1 MTSVLQLSKIM
12 IFACFSKFEI
22 HDILNCRSKLS
33 LSTERLGSARSTDL
47 SKSSIESLQKTSIT
61 AKLELHKLNFMNSEE
76 MRNEITKYPGFSTL
90 PTQENIIPFLLN
102 ESSKSAIT
110 TAFML
115 LIGKID
121 CSEATKAFLPLPGS
135 KNKLIQDFLVLI
147 FNMKSMMV
155 DKKEQIYR

>member
-1 MTSVLQLSKIM
+1 
-12 IFACFSKFEI
+12 
-22 HDILNCRSKLS
+22 
-33 LSTERLGSARSTDL
+33 
-47 SKSSIESLQKTSIT
+47 
-61 AKLELHKLNFMNSEE
+61 MNSEE
-76 MRNEITKYPGFSTL
+76 MRNEITKYPGFSIL
-90 PTQENIIPFLLN
+90 LTQENIIPFPLN

>member
-1 MTSVLQLSKIM
+1 
-12 IFACFSKFEI
+12 
-22 HDILNCRSKLS
+22 
-33 LSTERLGSARSTDL
+33 
-47 SKSSIESLQKTSIT
+47 
-61 AKLELHKLNFMNSEE
+61 
-76 MRNEITKYPGFSTL
+76 
-90 PTQENIIPFLLN
+90 
-102 ESSKSAIT
+102 
-110 TAFML
+110 ML